1 MKLLYYLH
9 YSFSR
14 FLFSILV
21 DQSNSPVHDSIA
33 SYSSTSSPISIDI
46 IFSPF
51 KSDTI
56 VFRSI
61 Y

>member
-33 SYSSTSSPISIDI
+33 FYSSTSSPISIDI

-51 KSDTI
+51 
-56 VFRSI
+56 
-61 Y
+61 